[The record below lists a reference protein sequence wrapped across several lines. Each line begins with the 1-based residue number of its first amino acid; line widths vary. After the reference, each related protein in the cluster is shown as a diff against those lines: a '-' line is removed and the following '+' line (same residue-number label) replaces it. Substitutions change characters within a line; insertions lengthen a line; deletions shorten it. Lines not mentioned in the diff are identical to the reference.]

1 MANKMFERTTDAFKP
16 SGFFDEEED
25 VDEVLEEEDKEEQ

>member
-1 MANKMFERTTDAFKP
+1 MFEPTDAFKP

>member
-25 VDEVLEEEDKEEQ
+25 VDEVLEEEDKE

>member
-1 MANKMFERTTDAFKP
+1 MFERTTDAFKP